1 MAIRYKAQQWRNP
14 NAPEE
19 PKKFYAKPAFNG
31 IKDID
36 NLAVEISRA
45 TSMTKAD
52 VKAVLDILVEIIP
65 AHLLDGYIV
74 QLGELGTFRMA
85 FSSKGVDK
93 PEELLATYIRDIRIM
108 YKPSTTLKSET
119 KKVSFQKDD
128 SIKND
133 SSTTDSV
140 DDEE

>member
-14 NAPEE
+14 NAPEA

-36 NLAVEISRA
+36 ALSVEISRA

-93 PEELLATYIRDIRIM
+93 PEELLAAYIRDIRIM